1 MTGAGT
7 QDNPYVVYTAT
18 ELHNALQQNGVYI
31 RLGREIDCNED
42 LRSWPKCTVL
52 AKELDLNNF
61 DLLNIYAE
69 NDSVVFDVASVT
81 EQFVVKNGRILNM
94 ILLNSALTTQKTF
107 VVSGTAGDDIQQY
120 GIVFD
125 DVGLVMCVSGASTS
139 TSDISTVIARGTFF
153 NYCNTN
159 IHCRLSKA
167 NHNLTPSSGNTYQ
180 PVQFFD
186 SKLVL
191 DIERTYA
198 TETSISTYGVGCTAA
213 YYNSRAEINCHS
225 VLDYSG
231 AKFYP
236 LGANSA
242 CTMSV
247 FDIQYLGNARATNIC
262 NPIYM
267 DGVSIYNSDR
277 FQVTEPTE
285 EMVGVTTELM
295 KDANY
300 LGSFGFHCEKV

>member
-1 MTGAGT
+1 MTGVGT

-18 ELHNALQQNGVYI
+18 ELHNALQQSGAYI

-61 DLLNIYAE
+61 DLMNIYAE
-69 NDSVVFDVASVT
+69 NDSVVFDVASVA

-94 ILLNSALTTQKTF
+94 ILLNSALTTEKRFT
-107 VVSGTAGDDIQQY
+107 VSGTTGDDIQRY

-125 DVGLVMCVSGASTS
+125 DVGLIMRVSGASTS
-139 TSDISTVIARGTFF
+139 DSGNVIARGTFF
-153 NYCNTN
+153 NYCNAN

-167 NHNLTPSSGNTYQ
+167 SHNLTSPHTNANQ

-191 DIERTYA
+191 DIEKTYA
-198 TETSISTYGVGCTAA
+198 SETAVLSHGVGCVAA

-225 VLDYSG
+225 TLDYSG
-231 AKFYP
+231 AKWYP
-236 LGANSA
+236 LGASSA

-262 NPIYM
+262 SPSYM

-277 FQVTEPTE
+277 FQVTEPTD

>member
-7 QDNPYVVYTAT
+7 QDNPLVCYTAS
-18 ELHNALQQNGVYI
+18 ELHYALQQNGAYI
-31 RLGREIDCNED
+31 KLGREIDCNED

-69 NDSVVFDVASVT
+69 NDSVVFDVVSVT

-107 VVSGTAGDDIQQY
+107 SVSGTAGDDIQRY
-120 GIVFD
+120 GIIFD
-125 DVGLVMCVSGASTS
+125 DVGLVMRVSGASTS
-139 TSDISTVIARGTFF
+139 DSGNVIARGTFF
-153 NYCNTN
+153 NYCNAN

-167 NHNLTPSSGNTYQ
+167 NHYLTSSQTNINQ
-180 PVQFFD
+180 PIQFFD

-191 DIERTYA
+191 DIEKTYA
-198 TETSISTYGVGCTAA
+198 TENAVLIHGVGCSAA

-225 VLDYSG
+225 TLDYSG

-236 LGANSA
+236 LGSSSA

-262 NPIYM
+262 NPSYM

-285 EMVGVTTELM
+285 EMIGVTTELM
-295 KDANY
+295 KDADY

>member
-18 ELHNALQQNGVYI
+18 ELHNALQQSGAYI
-31 RLGREIDCNED
+31 KLGREIDCNED

-61 DLLNIYAE
+61 DLMNIYAE
-69 NDSVVFDVASVT
+69 NDSVVFDVASVA

-94 ILLNSALTTQKTF
+94 ILLNSALTTEKRFT
-107 VVSGTAGDDIQQY
+107 VTGTAGDNIQRY

-125 DVGLVMCVSGASTS
+125 DVGLVMRVSGASTS
-139 TSDISTVIARGTFF
+139 DSGNVIARGTFF

-167 NHNLTPSSGNTYQ
+167 QHYLTPSQTNANQ

-191 DIERTYA
+191 DIEKTYA
-198 TETSISTYGVGCTAA
+198 TENVVLVHGVGCSAA

-225 VLDYSG
+225 MLDYSG
-231 AKFYP
+231 ATWYP
-236 LGANSA
+236 LGSSSA

-262 NPIYM
+262 SPSFM

-277 FQVTEPTE
+277 FQVTEPTD